1 MNYIQTCIYILYIEI
16 CITCMYILYVK
27 YEVYITSIYYM
38 YLTVFFEK
46 TVDLDPSSYVWTNL
60 ACAYSGAGRV
70 NGVCV
75 CVCVYVCLCI
85 CVCVPG
91 A

>member
-1 MNYIQTCIYILYIEI
+1 
-16 CITCMYILYVK
+16 
-27 YEVYITSIYYM
+27 M

-85 CVCVPG
+85 CVCVRVSVCLCVCVG
-91 A
+91 AGRTNGVCVCLREM

>member
-1 MNYIQTCIYILYIEI
+1 
-16 CITCMYILYVK
+16 MYILNVK